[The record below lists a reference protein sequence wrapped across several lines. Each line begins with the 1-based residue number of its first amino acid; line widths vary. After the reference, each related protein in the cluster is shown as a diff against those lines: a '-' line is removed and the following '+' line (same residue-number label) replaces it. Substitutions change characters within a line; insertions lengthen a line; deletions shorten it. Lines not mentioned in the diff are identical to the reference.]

1 MQSHQ
6 NVELLCLWW
15 ILLDIGW
22 GEAILPLKMRLL
34 KQYYNF
40 RGLVQKKQVRSFLG
54 LAGYYRRFIQNF
66 ADIAAP
72 LTNLTRK
79 TEPTK
84 VKWTKR
90 AESAFSQ
97 LKQKLASP
105 PVLRSPCW
113 DRVFILKTDAS
124 GFGLGAILSQLD
136 DNNEEHPIAFASRKL
151 QPREFKLATIEKEC
165 LAIAWAVET
174 FRYYLFGRK
183 FKLQTDHNPLVWLNQ
198 VKDKNRK
205 LLRWSLTLQEYEM
218 EYEYKAGAK
227 NVDADALSR
236 IE

>member
-1 MQSHQ
+1 M
-6 NVELLCLWW
+6 
-15 ILLDIGW
+15 
-22 GEAILPLKMRLL
+22 
-34 KQYYNF
+34 
-40 RGLVQKKQVRSFLG
+40 
-54 LAGYYRRFIQNF
+54 
-66 ADIAAP
+66 
-72 LTNLTRK
+72 
-79 TEPTK
+79 
-84 VKWTKR
+84 
-90 AESAFSQ
+90 
-97 LKQKLASP
+97 
-105 PVLRSPCW
+105 RSPCW

-124 GFGLGAILSQLD
+124 GFDLGAILSQLD

-151 QPREFKLATIEKEC
+151 QPRELATIEKEC
-165 LAIAWAVET
+165 LAIVWAVET

-218 EYEYKAGAK
+218 EYEYKAGEK